1 MEAYETMHIGETFWE
16 SHEKFIDIQLILSGE
31 EKIAYASS
39 SALQEILYAP
49 DKDLRIYKGKT
60 HLY

>member
-1 MEAYETMHIGETFWE
+1 MHIGETFWE